1 MTMDSKSVLTGLLI
15 GFVIGA
21 AGVFFINQSNISG
34 LNTQISNLEDHAVS
48 LNAVIQIK
56 QDLIDSQQVIIDSV
70 DEIMAQAEI
79 TNAQLD
85 VYEAYK
91 QNADALIEDLQYE
104 VNILNILAARQ
115 TYRAEDPDYVSEINF
130 IGVYGNLSF
139 EEWWELNKGP
149 YEEWM
154 SLIYT

>member
-154 SLIYT
+154 SLVYT